1 MSVLI
6 AIDQGTTSTRT
17 VVYDND
23 LNVINSEQQEY
34 SLIFPEDGWVEVNPS
49 ELMQSV
55 YATLDPMLEKYSDIS
70 GLGITN
76 QRETTLVW
84 DARSGEQIYNGIVWQ
99 DRRTADLCSSLKES
113 GHEEIIKQKTGLL
126 LDPYFSATKIAWII
140 NNVEGAKEKAEQGFL
155 RFGTVDTFL
164 LWRLSDGLIYKTDIT
179 NASRTNLFN
188 IHTLKWDNE
197 LLELF
202 QVPASMLPEV
212 HDSDAQFGTF
222 SRKNQSIA
230 ITGVIGDQQSALV
243 GQKCFGN
250 GDMKATF
257 GTGCFLMVNTGDT
270 PQKSKSGLLTT
281 IGYTLKNQTV
291 YALEG
296 SIFSAG
302 TIIQWLRDNMMF
314 FEDSALS
321 ESFLSSSGE
330 SNGVIFI
337 PAFTGIGAPHW
348 NAEIRASFYG
358 ITRDTS
364 QKDIVT
370 SAFKAL
376 IYQVLEIKDALNKDN
391 VPIKNLSIDG
401 GMAANKKFSQLLADF
416 IEHDIQVPESTES
429 TAIGAAITA
438 GLGAGVFSSLEDLQK
453 DSRNSTFYS
462 PREDIFNKKDLSE
475 WKKFLETL
483 LEAYS

>member
-113 GHEEIIKQKTGLL
+113 GHEETIKQKTGLL

-202 QVPASMLPEV
+202 RVPASMLPEV

-281 IGYTLKNQTV
+281 IGYTLKDQTV

-314 FEDSALS
+314 FENSALS

-348 NAEIRASFYG
+348 NAQIRASFYG
-358 ITRDTS
+358 INRDTS

-376 IYQVLEIKDALNKDN
+376 IYQVLEIKDALKKDN
-391 VPIKNLSIDG
+391 VPIINLSIDG
-401 GMAANKKFSQLLADF
+401 GMAANKKFLQLLADF
-416 IEHDIQVPESTES
+416 IEHDIQVPKSTES

-462 PREDIFNKKDLSE
+462 PRKDIFNKKDLSE

>member
-23 LNVINSEQQEY
+23 LNVIDSEQQEY

-49 ELMQSV
+49 ELMKSV

-99 DRRTADLCSSLKES
+99 DRRTADLCSSLKKS
-113 GHEEIIKQKTGLL
+113 GHEETIKEKTGLL

-257 GTGCFLMVNTGDT
+257 GTGCFLMVNTGDA

-281 IGYTLKNQTV
+281 IAYTLQDQTV

-314 FEDSALS
+314 FEDSTLS

-376 IYQVLEIKDALNKDN
+376 IYQVLEIKGALNKDN

-401 GMAANKKFSQLLADF
+401 GMAANKKFSQLLADC
-416 IEHDIQVPESTES
+416 IKHDVRVPESTES

-438 GLGAGVFSSLEDLQK
+438 GLGAGVFSSLNDLQK

-462 PREDIFNKKDLSE
+462 PREGIFNKKDLNE